1 MIYQTTQLNQETTAK
16 CNNDA
21 DHRDFTSIVSIGT
34 KHESGEGYSFLSEI
48 PTDFFED
55 KEDFDGSK

>member
-1 MIYQTTQLNQETTAK
+1 MIYQTTQLNHKTIAK

-21 DHRDFTSIVSIGT
+21 DHRDFIASVHVST
-34 KHESGEGYSFLSEI
+34 KHESDERDSFLSEI

-55 KEDFDGSK
+55 KEDTKGKD